1 MCFSFG
7 KPRGYTSEVIMSINV
22 LPNHTL
28 FLFRSMSYLKFTVSL
43 SGEIHLTLVL
53 LAKPLS
59 FRFSLFFF
67 YCLLDVLLHVDFN
80 NNMPQSLGLW
90 RVPIW
95 GWMTPLLGRRLK
107 KDFQIYTFND
117 NDTTCY
123 LLFSPGYPTPEEEE
137 ARRIAEMGKPI
148 LGEYSRLEVMIEES
162 CEFKVME
169 LLQADKH
176 GLHFRINFKLQH

>member
-1 MCFSFG
+1 MSFLTTRCFF
-7 KPRGYTSEVIMSINV
+7 SEACLIWSLLYHSLERYIW
-22 LPNHTL
+22 HL
-28 FLFRSMSYLKFTVSL
+28 FYWQNLC
-43 SGEIHLTLVL
+43 
-53 LAKPLS
+53 
-59 FRFSLFFF
+59 LFFF